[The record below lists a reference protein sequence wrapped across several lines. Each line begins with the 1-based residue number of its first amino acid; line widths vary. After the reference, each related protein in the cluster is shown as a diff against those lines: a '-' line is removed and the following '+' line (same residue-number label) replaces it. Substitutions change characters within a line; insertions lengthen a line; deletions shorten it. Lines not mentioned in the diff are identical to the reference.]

1 MARQKVLRGSDA
13 GFFLWVAFSIR
24 AVYSGTSS
32 TNYQIRRGE
41 DDTLWNKVATEKEE
55 VLCCLSAS

>member
-24 AVYSGTSS
+24 PVYTGTSS

-41 DDTLWNKVATEKEE
+41 DDTLWNKVATEK
-55 VLCCLSAS
+55 SS

>member
-13 GFFLWVAFSIR
+13 GLFLWGAFSIR
-24 AVYSGTSS
+24 PVYTGTSS